1 MKKYIFIVIL
11 IALVLGVVYGFML
24 YNKPHRDI
32 AAEKP
37 TFNMSADELLT
48 AFSGDEK
55 QALEKF
61 NGQVIAIHG
70 NLGEVTT
77 SNEGIHY
84 AIIKGQDGLLNCELD
99 GDAFGVIQNL
109 DKNTTVT
116 LKGLFVGYDE
126 LLGEIQF
133 KKCTLTK

>member
-1 MKKYIFIVIL
+1 MKKYILIVIL

-48 AFSGDEK
+48 AFSENEK
-55 QALEKF
+55 QAFEKF
-61 NGQVIAIHG
+61 NEQVVAFNG
-70 NLGEVTT
+70 NLGDVTT
-77 SNEGIHY
+77 NNEGVHY
-84 AIIKGQDGLLNCELD
+84 AIIKGQDGLVNCELD
-99 GDAFGVIQNL
+99 DNAFNILQNL
-109 DKNTTVT
+109 DKNSIVT